1 MELNV
6 CLLNDSFPPVI
17 DGVSNAVINYANII
31 QEFYGK
37 STVVTPNYPN
47 TTDDYIFPVLRYPS
61 INTTKVLRY
70 RTGNPFNSRILHS
83 LEKQQFDILHSHCP
97 FASSLLART
106 LRERVNAPYVLTYHT
121 KFDIEIATTIA
132 SESMQNIAM
141 KLLTNNISVA
151 DEIWVVS
158 EGAAQ
163 SLRNLG
169 YQGETVLM
177 ENGVDFPKEKVSDE
191 RIQALRSELA
201 LQDDVPVFL
210 FIGRLQ
216 WYKNIR
222 ITLDALSALKKLG
235 RDFRFFVIGDGTDR
249 EEMQSYVDELG
260 LQDHC
265 RFFGSISDRERL
277 RDFFSLADLFLFPST
292 YDTNGLVVR
301 EAAACQLASIIVEKS
316 GAAEGI
322 VDGQNGLLIEENAT
336 SMAQKL
342 VWACDHLDTVHRI
355 GVAAQNEIYISW
367 KEAVEKAYH
376 RYEYLYDKMER
387 GLLLRKEAKGDSM
400 FELVADWS
408 AASAKLRSMPRSMID
423 KTNSIYE
430 KFKK

>member
-17 DGVSNAVINYANII
+17 DGVSNAVTNYASII
-31 QEFYGK
+31 QNLYGK
-37 STVVTPNYPN
+37 STVVTPNYPD
-47 TTDDYIFPVLRYPS
+47 TTDNYPFSVIRYPS

-70 RTGNPFNSRILHS
+70 RTGNPFNTKIINS
-83 LEKQQFDILHSHCP
+83 LEQQNFDILHSHCP
-97 FASSLLART
+97 FASGILART
-106 LRERVNAPYVLTYHT
+106 LRERINAPHILTYHT
-121 KFDIEIATTIA
+121 KFDIEIATA
-132 SESMQNIAM
+132 LSSESLQNIAM

-169 YQGETVLM
+169 YQGETILM
-177 ENGVDFPKEKVSDE
+177 ENGVDLPKEKVSPE
-191 RIQALRSELA
+191 RIEALKSELA
-201 LQDDVPVFL
+201 LPDGVPVFL

-235 RDFRFFVIGDGTDR
+235 RDFRFLIVGDGSDK
-249 EEMQSYVDELG
+249 EEMQSYVKELE
-260 LQDHC
+260 LQENC
-265 RFFGSISDRERL
+265 RFFGSIQDRERL
-277 RDFFSLADLFLFPST
+277 RDFFSLSDLFLFPST

-301 EAAACQLASIIVEKS
+301 EAAACQLASVIVEKS

-322 VDGQNGLLIEENAT
+322 VDGQNGLLIEENAP

-342 VWACDHLDTVHRI
+342 IWACDHLDTIHRI

-367 KEAVEKAYH
+367 NEAVEKAYH
-376 RYEYLYDKMER
+376 RYEYLYDKMQR
-387 GLLLRKEAKGDSM
+387 GLLPRKEARGDSM
-400 FELVADWS
+400 FELVAEWS